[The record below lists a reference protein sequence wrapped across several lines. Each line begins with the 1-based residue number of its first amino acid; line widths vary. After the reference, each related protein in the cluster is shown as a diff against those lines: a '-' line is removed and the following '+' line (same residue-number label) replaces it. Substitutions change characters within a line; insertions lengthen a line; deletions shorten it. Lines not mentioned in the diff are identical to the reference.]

1 LPPSTRNVGIDAFRI
16 YFQILIVWG
25 HVTFFGFP
33 EPAND
38 ALRAV
43 RYVLISWARAS
54 MPFYFIVAGY
64 FFQPVLAG
72 EATTLLR
79 TLVGYTIRLGRV
91 FVFWSAVYAV
101 LDPSAL
107 LARLAKPWKLVLQGT
122 QLHLWFLPSLILTAW
137 LAALFRR
144 RPLHLLAAGV
154 VLYVLGLLGGAYRVT
169 PFGLDLHF
177 NTRDAVFMSTLFFA
191 LGMLWRV
198 RMPDVTRGAALALAA
213 AGWLLGCGEALYL
226 ARYDASLP
234 VLADYLAGTVLLG
247 AGLTLFAFR
256 SATALDARVAP
267 LAPCVLG
274 IYVSHLMFF
283 ALLQPL
289 GAFFNPALWVMAFPA
304 LVFLAAL
311 ALTALLVRTPLRVL
325 VG

>member
-33 EPAND
+33 EPANEV
-38 ALRAV
+38 LRAV
-43 RYVLISWARAS
+43 RYVLITWARAA

-64 FFQPVLAG
+64 FFQPVLSG
-72 EATTLLR
+72 EAATLLR

-91 FVFWSAVYAV
+91 FVFWCAVYAA
-101 LDPSAL
+101 LDPSGF

-137 LAALFRR
+137 LAALFRG
-144 RPLHLLAAGV
+144 RPLRLLAAGV
-154 VLYVLGLLGGAYRVT
+154 VLYVLGLLGGAYRAT
-169 PFGLDLHF
+169 PIGLDLHF

-191 LGMLWRV
+191 LGALWRA
-198 RMPDVTRGAALALAA
+198 RLPDVTRGAALALAA
-213 AGWLLGCGEALYL
+213 AGWLIGCGEAFFLSH
-226 ARYDASLP
+226 YDASLP
-234 VLADYLAGTVLLG
+234 VLADYLVGTVPLG
-247 AGLTLFAFR
+247 IGLTLFAFQSR
-256 SATALDARVAP
+256 SALDARVAP

-274 IYVSHLMFF
+274 IYVSHLLFF
-283 ALLQPL
+283 ALLKPL
-289 GAFFNPALWVMAFPA
+289 GAFVAPALWVPAFPT
-304 LVFLAAL
+304 LVFLCAL
-311 ALTALLVRTPLRVL
+311 GLTALMMRTPLRVL